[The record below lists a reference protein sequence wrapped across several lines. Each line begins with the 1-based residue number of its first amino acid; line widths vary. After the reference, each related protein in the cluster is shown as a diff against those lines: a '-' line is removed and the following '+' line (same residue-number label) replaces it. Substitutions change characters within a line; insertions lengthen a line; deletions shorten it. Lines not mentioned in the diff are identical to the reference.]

1 MLSFPYESVS
11 GHITRI
17 YAFLTE
23 MIYLVEGDKEV
34 ILIDSGSG
42 LGSLKKTVDEIL
54 ESHGNLDKP
63 MKILLTHG
71 HIDHALGTWEFERRG
86 IPVFMSRMD
95 NYVYRENMK
104 DSFREAFMP
113 LTDFEGHG
121 TYDPAEDY
129 FPASPWESFHDL
141 TENASFDL
149 GGVVITAYSCPGHT
163 KGSMVFLI
171 DEEDGDKYLLTGDA
185 ANSFTFLYQNYSTS
199 VEEFEDSLK
208 ALKEKVDGKYN
219 KILNSHGTG
228 VEKMGLLESL
238 IKICEEI
245 KAGKTAEV
253 PFFYNGSSGLI
264 ACQPESE
271 NLNGNIVFHPER
283 IWKKDT
289 IIS

>member
-17 YAFLTE
+17 HAFLTE

-42 LGSLKKTVDEIL
+42 LGSLKKTVDGIL

-86 IPVFMSRMD
+86 IPVFMNRMD
-95 NYVYRENMK
+95 DYVYSENMK

-113 LTDFEGHG
+113 LTDFKGHG

-129 FPASPWESFHDL
+129 FPASPLENFHDL
-141 TENASFDL
+141 PENASFDL

-171 DEEDGDKYLLTGDA
+171 DETDGDKYLLTGDA
-185 ANSFTFLYQNYSTS
+185 ANGFTFLYQNYSTS
-199 VEEFEDSLK
+199 VEEFEDSIK

-219 KILNSHGTG
+219 KILNSHGSG
-228 VEKMGLLESL
+228 IEKMGLLESL

-245 KAGKTAEV
+245 KLGKTAEI

-264 ACQPESE
+264 SHQPESE